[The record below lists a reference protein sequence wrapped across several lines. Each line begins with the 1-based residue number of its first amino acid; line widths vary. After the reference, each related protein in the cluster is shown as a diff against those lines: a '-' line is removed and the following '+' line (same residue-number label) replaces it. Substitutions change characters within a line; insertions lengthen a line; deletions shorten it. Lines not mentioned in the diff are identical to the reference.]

1 MSGSALASII
11 AATPEL
17 VRAGDSGDVLKQ
29 EDAAATRAFLIGD
42 RGRGYH
48 VGHVRKAPHGR
59 NVRRPAALNIQVSRL
74 TCNSRRSA
82 ASRRRSGQPSDPISR
97 LGVCE
102 AKESA

>member
-1 MSGSALASII
+1 MRYAS
-11 AATPEL
+11 
-17 VRAGDSGDVLKQ
+17 VRARRLDDVVKQ
-29 EDAAATRAFLIGD
+29 QDAGAPAFLIPD

-48 VGHVRKAPHGR
+48 AGHVRKAPHGR
-59 NVRRPAALNIQVSRL
+59 NVRRPAALNIQVSGL

-97 LGVCE
+97 LGVPE